1 MLRHTMATTL
11 LANGC
16 PIGHIHVLLGHE
28 HLGTTCRYYLGTMS
42 DAEAKAAHAKLGKR
56 LPPTMPQLYQA
67 ERRRKEWR
75 FYGREQTK
83 ECDADSSTKE
93 IEKLVFAGFFVAH
106 LQVMLL
112 SICQVYH

>member
-42 DAEAKAAHAKLGKR
+42 DAEAKAAHTKYLSYTAEEGEQSDGKLPR
-56 LPPTMPQLYQA
+56 QENITPH
-67 ERRRKEWR
+67 R
-75 FYGREQTK
+75 
-83 ECDADSSTKE
+83 S
-93 IEKLVFAGFFVAH
+93 
-106 LQVMLL
+106 
-112 SICQVYH
+112 